1 MKRKAGDGPV
11 QALLLGVIEGIT
23 EFTAVTQTGGQRDE
37 QRLTLG
43 DGLLWRSS
51 VAPGSTPAGLSEGV
65 SQHLFGAAVGR
76 ADQES
81 RSLPSTNRTLNPARA
96 GPTVTPAPRPG

>member
-43 DGLLWRSS
+43 DGLFMAFFCRSR
-51 VAPGSTPAGLSEGV
+51 VDRCWLGRRGQPTPV
-65 SQHLFGAAVGR
+65 R
-76 ADQES
+76 C
-81 RSLPSTNRTLNPARA
+81 RCW
-96 GPTVTPAPRPG
+96 